1 MNYSQML
8 GELYSTAKLRDFWDL
23 RQVERCL
30 AELGN
35 PQKGLRCIHIAG
47 TVGKGSVTAY
57 IASILSQKYR
67 VGSYFSPHVV
77 TFRERFQINGKIASE
92 QELVGFYELV
102 KPLKIKYDLS
112 FFETLTAMAFI
123 YFKSRKVDYAV
134 LETGMGGRLDA
145 TNLCEPIL
153 SIITHMGIDHTK
165 YLGDSLEMIAAEK
178 LGIVKAA
185 PLLTGVNE
193 GKILRL
199 MAETCRKKNVN
210 LVVARKLVNCKS
222 VESSILENKNIFSIG
237 GLFGEGSVIELNSGL
252 MGSYQKEN
260 VWLASAAIKI
270 LNDEL
275 NLGMAEKH
283 VIDGFAKAKLFG
295 RFQAYNTK
303 PLVILDGAHNV
314 DGMNALVEEIKP
326 LNYGKCIVV
335 FMCMADKDY
344 PAMLKQLK
352 RIPHLNYVS
361 FALMD
366 NTRAA
371 NKLLLGHVKKYFLVR
386 VKKDVKVALR
396 DAISRCGKNDLVVVC
411 GSLYLLSAFLSKE
424 PIITQ

>member
-1 MNYSQML
+1 
-8 GELYSTAKLRDFWDL
+8 
-23 RQVERCL
+23 
-30 AELGN
+30 
-35 PQKGLRCIHIAG
+35 
-47 TVGKGSVTAY
+47 
-57 IASILSQKYR
+57 
-67 VGSYFSPHVV
+67 
-77 TFRERFQINGKIASE
+77 
-92 QELVGFYELV
+92 
-102 KPLKIKYDLS
+102 
-112 FFETLTAMAFI
+112 
-123 YFKSRKVDYAV
+123 
-134 LETGMGGRLDA
+134 
-145 TNLCEPIL
+145 
-153 SIITHMGIDHTK
+153 
-165 YLGDSLEMIAAEK
+165 
-178 LGIVKAA
+178 
-185 PLLTGVNE
+185 
-193 GKILRL
+193 
-199 MAETCRKKNVN
+199 
-210 LVVARKLVNCKS
+210 
-222 VESSILENKNIFSIG
+222 
-237 GLFGEGSVIELNSGL
+237 
-252 MGSYQKEN
+252 
-260 VWLASAAIKI
+260 
-270 LNDEL
+270 
-275 NLGMAEKH
+275 MAEKH

-371 NKLLLGHVKKYFLVR
+371 NKLLLGHVKKYFLAR